1 MQLHYSSG
9 YNVTIKKFKGIL
21 RCFNDE
27 CVQKKENIVKKKE
40 VKYGIW

>member
-1 MQLHYSSG
+1 MQLYHSSG
-9 YNVTIKKFKGIL
+9 YNVTIKKFKGIV

-27 CVQKKENIVKKKE
+27 CMQKKEE